1 MRPARDDDVRVEPRS
16 LASHAQEH
24 HRVGQIRGSFITRT
38 RVVRRTK
45 TRAIEERVV
54 REPALAP
61 RPPGSRV
68 AFSSCRGERCTCRG
82 VPRVVV
88 SASGRR
94 RLRGDH
100 VRGVEVVQRLR
111 HPAFLRRVPGE
122 TRGRAPEA
130 ARTDRA
136 AAREVLAERGRA
148 DVEAPV
154 RVRRERARERE
165 RRREQPR
172 DQRARGGKTRA
183 SPEETRARNHA
194 SRGSVARRSM
204 DGRRERG
211 WRASLC
217 IDAGSFFSD

>member
-1 MRPARDDDVRVEPRS
+1 MRPARDDHVRVEPRA

-24 HRVGQIRGSFITRT
+24 HRVGQIRGSFVA
-38 RVVRRTK
+38 RVRGVRRTK

-61 RPPGSRV
+61 RPPGGRGS
-68 AFSSCRGERCTCRG
+68 RGERRVLCLFSPRG

-88 SASGRR
+88 CVSGRPR
-94 RLRGDH
+94 VRGDH

-111 HPAFLRRVPGE
+111 HPALLRRVPGE

-154 RVRRERARERE
+154 RVRRERARERK

-183 SPEETRARNHA
+183 SPGETRARNHA

-204 DGRRERG
+204 DGREGTRMDG
-211 WRASLC
+211 
-217 IDAGSFFSD
+217 IV